1 MKHQPLNQE
10 QAKEFFDA
18 FGSLDER
25 QKLTLS
31 NFSAP
36 LLAGSGFSSGT
47 DLLHEVIIRVMD
59 GSRAWPRHVPMGAFL
74 TGAMRSVAGVDKRHP
89 ERRPVSWEDWME
101 VGDDSDFDFG
111 NEFACTPEE
120 MLIKRQGEDH
130 RREVLDGAKRRLSN
144 DKIASNILNGMEREM
159 TPAEIRKSHGIDER
173 GYKAA
178 RARIAKEISSHAP
191 RQRR

>member
-10 QAKEFFDA
+10 QAKEFFEA

-74 TGAMRSVAGVDKRHP
+74 TWAMRSVAGVDKRHP
-89 ERRPVSWEDWME
+89 ERRPVSYEDWME
-101 VGDDSDFDFG
+101 MGDDSDFDCG
-111 NEFACTPEE
+111 NEFSCTPEE
-120 MLIKRQGEDH
+120 MLIKRQEEDD
-130 RREVLDGAKRRLSN
+130 RREVLDGAKRRLSH
-144 DKIASNILNGMEREM
+144 DKVALDIFSGLAQEM
-159 TPAEIRKSHGIDER
+159 TPAEIRKAYGISER

-178 RARIAKEISSHAP
+178 RARIVKEVSSKACGP
-191 RQRR
+191 RR